1 MPVETTYTNLRQN
14 LSSVLDRVCNDQEV
28 VFIRRRDHGDVAL
41 IPAEELSSLMETAH
55 LLRSPANAMRLL
67 SALRAARSGKLKPS
81 TAQALRREFGLEK
94 D

>member
-14 LSSVLDRVCNDQEV
+14 LSSVLDQVCNDREV
-28 VFIRRRDHGDVAL
+28 VFVRRRDHGDVAL

-55 LLRSPANAMRLL
+55 LLRSPANALRLL
-67 SALRAARSGKLKPS
+67 NALREARSGKLKPS
-81 TAQALRREFGLEK
+81 SSAGLRRECGLEK

>member
-14 LSSVLDRVCNDQEV
+14 LSSVLDRVCDDQEV
-28 VFIRRRDHGDVAL
+28 VFVRRRNRGDVAL

-55 LLRSPANAMRLL
+55 LLRSPANAKRLL
-67 SALRAARSGKLKPS
+67 SALREARSGKRKPS
-81 TAQALRREFGLEK
+81 TALALRREFGLEK